1 MGLLYKH
8 QKNDWNATDNVVFY
22 YFTGDASDIQP
33 VNITISNIDFINNDT
48 SEEAKLQIAIYKWNG
63 FNCLGIGG
71 SDSTYMGCAN
81 GTGTIFYSKYL
92 SPGKYILAIDG
103 YSSTAG
109 NSLCT
114 FDIQINN

>member
-1 MGLLYKH
+1 
-8 QKNDWNATDNVVFY
+8 
-22 YFTGDASDIQP
+22 
-33 VNITISNIDFINNDT
+33 
-48 SEEAKLQIAIYKWNG
+48 
-63 FNCLGIGG
+63 
-71 SDSTYMGCAN
+71 MGCAN